1 MLRNNLS
8 ERESRFISNPFY
20 KEMQFY
26 DVKELTSAAYK
37 EYIFI
42 VAGGKRADAARKWKR
57 KGTESDGNGNEK

>member
-1 MLRNNLS
+1 
-8 ERESRFISNPFY
+8 
-20 KEMQFY
+20 MQFY